1 MIILKIL
8 LWIILAL
15 LGIVLLI
22 LILPIS
28 ADFSFIGGKIGYGA
42 KFAYIPVFNS
52 KGTGI
57 VNKLMKRKKKNKKP
71 DSEDEEPTEEKPVS
85 EESAIPEDTVSES
98 TEEPTETPEDTAA
111 EHEEAEAETVE
122 AVEVTEEEVET
133 ENTEDSEDNSTPEK
147 PIQPEQ
153 PEPLEKPTN
162 EVKEKKSKLE
172 FILGLWE
179 AADRPLLRIFKGI
192 KISELYIDFFIANE
206 DAYKC
211 ALNYGRIS
219 GAIYNLI
226 AWLSVLFNVKL
237 KTIDVNPLFA
247 QKKGK
252 WDISLKI
259 SFSLITVVIAGIQ
272 FLIIYLFRVFIPTK
286 IQLKRKVR

>member
-28 ADFSFIGGKIGYGA
+28 AHFSFIGGKIQYGT
-42 KFAYIPVFNS
+42 KYAYIPVFNS

-57 VNKLMKRKKKNKKP
+57 VNKLMKRKKKNKEP
-71 DSEDEEPTEEKPVS
+71 DSEDEEPTEENTVS
-85 EESAIPEDTVSES
+85 EESAISEETVSES
-98 TEEPTETPEDTAA
+98 LEEPTETSEDTAT
-111 EHEEAEAETVE
+111 EHEKTESEPVE
-122 AVEVTEEEVET
+122 AAEEAVET
-133 ENTEDSEDNSTPEK
+133 ENDEDSEDHSTPEK
-147 PIQPEQ
+147 PIQ

-211 ALNYGRIS
+211 AMNYGRIS
-219 GAIYNLI
+219 GAVYNLI

-247 QKKGK
+247 QKKSK
-252 WDISLKI
+252 WDVSLNI

-272 FLIIYLFRVFIPTK
+272 FLIIYLFRVLIPSK
-286 IQLKRKVR
+286 IQLKKAR

>member
-28 ADFSFIGGKIGYGA
+28 AHFSFIGGKIQYGA
-42 KFAYIPVFNS
+42 KYAYIPVFNS

-57 VNKLMKRKKKNKKP
+57 VNKLMKRKKKNKEP
-71 DSEDEEPTEEKPVS
+71 DSEDDESTEENTVS
-85 EESAIPEDTVSES
+85 EESAISEETVSES
-98 TEEPTETPEDTAA
+98 LEEPTETYDDTAT
-111 EHEEAEAETVE
+111 EHEKTESEP
-122 AVEVTEEEVET
+122 VEVTET
-133 ENTEDSEDNSTPEK
+133 ENAEDSEDHSTPEK
-147 PIQPEQ
+147 PIQ

-211 ALNYGRIS
+211 AMNYGRIS
-219 GAIYNLI
+219 GAVYNLI

-247 QKKGK
+247 QKKSK
-252 WDISLKI
+252 WDVSLNI

-272 FLIIYLFRVFIPTK
+272 FLIIYLFRVLIPSK
-286 IQLKRKVR
+286 IQLKKAR

>member
-28 ADFSFIGGKIGYGA
+28 ADFSFIGGKIQYGA

-85 EESAIPEDTVSES
+85 EESAIPEETVSES
-98 TEEPTETPEDTAA
+98 MEEPMETPENTAVENEETEAENVEAA
-111 EHEEAEAETVE
+111 EEA
-122 AVEVTEEEVET
+122 VET
-133 ENTEDSEDNSTPEK
+133 ENVEDSEDNSTPEK
-147 PIQPEQ
+147 PIQPE
-153 PEPLEKPTN
+153 PLEKPTN
-162 EVKEKKSKLE
+162 EVQEKKSKLE

-219 GAIYNLI
+219 GAVYNLI

-247 QKKGK
+247 QKKSK
-252 WDISLKI
+252 WDVSLNI

-272 FLIIYLFRVFIPTK
+272 FLIIYLFRVLIPSK
-286 IQLKRKVR
+286 IQSRKAR

>member
-1 MIILKIL
+1 MIVLKIL

-28 ADFSFIGGKIGYGA
+28 ADFSFIGGKINYSA
-42 KFAYIPVFNS
+42 KYAYIPVFNS

-71 DSEDEEPTEEKPVS
+71 DSEDDEAESDDTVEEMEEPAETS
-85 EESAIPEDTVSES
+85 EEAVSDN
-98 TEEPTETPEDTAA
+98 PEDTAA
-111 EHEEAEAETVE
+111 EHEEAEA
-122 AVEVTEEEVET
+122 VEVTEEVVET
-133 ENTEDSEDNSTPEK
+133 ENSEDSEDNSTPEK
-147 PIQPEQ
+147 PIQPE
-153 PEPLEKPTN
+153 PLEKPTN
-162 EVKEKKSKLE
+162 DVKEKKSKLE

-247 QKKGK
+247 QKKSK
-252 WDISLKI
+252 WDVSLNI

-272 FLIIYLFRVFIPTK
+272 FLIIYLFRVLIPSK
-286 IQLKRKVR
+286 IQSRKAR

>member
-28 ADFSFIGGKIGYGA
+28 ADFSFIGGKIQYGA
-42 KFAYIPVFNS
+42 KYAYIPVFNS

-71 DSEDEEPTEEKPVS
+71 DSEDDEPTEENAVS
-85 EESAIPEDTVSES
+85 EESVISEETVSES
-98 TEEPTETPEDTAA
+98 TENPTETPEDISA
-111 EHEEAEAETVE
+111 EHEETESEP
-122 AVEVTEEEVET
+122 VEVTET
-133 ENTEDSEDNSTPEK
+133 ENAEDSEDNSTPEK
-147 PIQPEQ
+147 PIQPE
-153 PEPLEKPTN
+153 PLEKPTN
-162 EVKEKKSKLE
+162 EVKEEKSKLE

-247 QKKGK
+247 QKKSK
-252 WDISLKI
+252 WDVSLNI
-259 SFSLITVVIAGIQ
+259 SFSLIILVIAGIQ
-272 FLIIYLFRVFIPTK
+272 FLIIYLFRVLIPSK
-286 IQLKRKVR
+286 IQSRKAR

>member
-28 ADFSFIGGKIGYGA
+28 ADFSFIGGKIQYGA
-42 KFAYIPVFNS
+42 NYAYIPVFNS

-71 DSEDEEPTEEKPVS
+71 DLEDEEPTEEEPVS
-85 EESAIPEDTVSES
+85 EESAIPEETVSES

-111 EHEEAEAETVE
+111 EHEEAE

-219 GAIYNLI
+219 GAVYNLI

-252 WDISLKI
+252 WDVSLKI

-272 FLIIYLFRVFIPTK
+272 FLIIYLFRVLIPSK
-286 IQLKRKVR
+286 IQSRKAR

>member
-28 ADFSFIGGKIGYGA
+28 ADFSFIGGKIQYGA

-85 EESAIPEDTVSES
+85 EESAIPEETVSES
-98 TEEPTETPEDTAA
+98 MEEPMETPENTAV
-111 EHEEAEAETVE
+111 EHEETESEPVE
-122 AVEVTEEEVET
+122 AAEEAVGT
-133 ENTEDSEDNSTPEK
+133 ENDEDSEDNSTLEK
-147 PIQPEQ
+147 PIQ

-162 EVKEKKSKLE
+162 EVQEKKSKLE

-247 QKKGK
+247 QKKSK
-252 WDISLKI
+252 WDVSLNI

-272 FLIIYLFRVFIPTK
+272 FLIIYLFRVLIPSK
-286 IQLKRKVR
+286 IQSRKAR

>member
-28 ADFSFIGGKIGYGA
+28 ADFSFIDGKIQYGA
-42 KFAYIPVFNS
+42 KYAYLPVFNS

-71 DSEDEEPTEEKPVS
+71 DSEGDEPTEENAVS
-85 EESAIPEDTVSES
+85 EESAISEETVSES
-98 TEEPTETPEDTAA
+98 TENPTETPEDISV
-111 EHEEAEAETVE
+111 EHEETESEP
-122 AVEVTEEEVET
+122 VEVSET
-133 ENTEDSEDNSTPEK
+133 ENAEDSEDNSTPEK
-147 PIQPEQ
+147 PIQ

-247 QKKGK
+247 QKKSK
-252 WDISLKI
+252 WDVSLNI

-272 FLIIYLFRVFIPTK
+272 FLIIYLFRVLIPSK
-286 IQLKRKVR
+286 IQSRKAR

>member
-1 MIILKIL
+1 MIVLKIL

-28 ADFSFIGGKIGYGA
+28 ADFSFIGGKISYGA
-42 KFAYIPVFNS
+42 KYAYIPVFNS

-71 DSEDEEPTEEKPVS
+71 DSEGDEPTEENTVS
-85 EESAIPEDTVSES
+85 EESEISEETVSES
-98 TEEPTETPEDTAA
+98 TENPTETPENT
-111 EHEEAEAETVE
+111 ESPNNETETVE
-122 AVEVTEEEVET
+122 AVEVTENSVET
-133 ENTEDSEDNSTPEK
+133 ETTENIENLGNIESPEK
-147 PIQPEQ
+147 PIQPE
-153 PEPLEKPTN
+153 PLEKPAN

-219 GAIYNLI
+219 GAIYNII

-247 QKKGK
+247 QKKSQ
-252 WDISLKI
+252 WDVSLNI

-272 FLIIYLFRVFIPTK
+272 FLIIYLFRVFIPSK
-286 IQLKRKVR
+286 IIKLRKAR

>member
-28 ADFSFIGGKIGYGA
+28 ANFSFIGGKIQYGA

-85 EESAIPEDTVSES
+85 EESAIPEETVSES
-98 TEEPTETPEDTAA
+98 MEEPMETPENTAVENEETEAENVEAA
-111 EHEEAEAETVE
+111 EEA
-122 AVEVTEEEVET
+122 VET
-133 ENTEDSEDNSTPEK
+133 ENVEDSEDNSTPEK
-147 PIQPEQ
+147 PIQPE
-153 PEPLEKPTN
+153 PLEKPTN
-162 EVKEKKSKLE
+162 EVQEKKSKLE

-219 GAIYNLI
+219 GAVYNLI

-247 QKKGK
+247 QKKSK
-252 WDISLKI
+252 WDVSLNI

-272 FLIIYLFRVFIPTK
+272 FLIIYLFRVLIPSK
-286 IQLKRKVR
+286 IQSRKAR